1 MEVLMTSQQIK
12 NIENSAFADG
22 VAVELLMDRAGSAL
36 AEEVEKAVENRTHE
50 NLIVLCGKGNN
61 GGDGYVIARLLG
73 AAGYKVQ
80 VVATAPPR
88 TESAGLL

>member
-36 AEEVEKAVENRTHE
+36 A
-50 NLIVLCGKGNN
+50 
-61 GGDGYVIARLLG
+61 
-73 AAGYKVQ
+73 
-80 VVATAPPR
+80 
-88 TESAGLL
+88 